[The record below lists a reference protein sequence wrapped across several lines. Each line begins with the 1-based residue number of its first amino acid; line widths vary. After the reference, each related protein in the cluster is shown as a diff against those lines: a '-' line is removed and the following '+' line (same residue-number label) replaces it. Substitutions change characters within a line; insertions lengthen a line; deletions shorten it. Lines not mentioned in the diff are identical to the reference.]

1 MNKLIKNSI
10 FAITLIF
17 TFMLF
22 GITSVNA
29 APPGPDDPGVHI
41 GEVTIGTTK
50 TVTWDSSNLGTINI
64 YANSNNQTISSEKIE
79 GITISV
85 TSSGEPID
93 FYWIP
98 PDNYKMDV
106 YGTGYFTFASSI
118 GNIKKIVITADSGID
133 WTNANTG
140 WSKSGSTFIWSG
152 TPSETV
158 TLVGDGAGSI
168 EGISTIVFTIEV
180 PVSNVTLN
188 TNGGTINSGNI
199 TEYVEGT
206 GASLPTDITREGYT
220 FDGWYASSDFSGNP
234 VTAISTTETGDKEYY
249 AKWIANTYIVTF
261 DANRSTFDGTVTP
274 TSKEVT
280 YGETYGELA
289 TVTEIPGYTFE
300 GWYTTDSIQ
309 GDAKIESNTVVSI
322 TENTTLYAGWR
333 PKSYN
338 ITVNLNSPNG
348 VNPDFN
354 GELNP
359 TIKYGQLYSMALQ
372 KTPSLNGYNFIG
384 WKDSNNSIIDLNSR
398 YFLTE
403 DSTVYAVWEPI
414 AYTIT
419 YENLLDGTNP
429 NTISS
434 YTIEDTIT
442 FENPIRTGYT
452 GSWNPTGIASGS
464 TGNKTITAIWEINK
478 YKVTFKD
485 YDGSVLK
492 TQENVE
498 YNTGATAPSNPTREH
513 YTFTGWDKSFNNVT
527 EDLVVTAQYI
537 VDKNTVTFDSNGGST
552 IDSQLV
558 NYGSKATKPSDPTNG
573 NLHFIGWFVN
583 PTLENIFN
591 AETFVYNTFDFNT
604 EITGNTTLTAL
615 WSIRLNINT
624 YGDGQIA
631 TGSHGEELEFD
642 DEYSVT
648 SVSELAIIGL
658 YDSFDVEAKANE
670 GYHFVKW
677 TKDGVDYSK
686 NSKVTITLEDDIV
699 ELVAVFEIDEFTVTF
714 KDYDGSIIDTQQ
726 VAYYT
731 SAFEPDAPTRDG
743 YTFTGWDKSFDNV
756 TKDLVVTAQ
765 YILTPGEVEVKEVE
779 GNVGSATVSLN
790 NQNVEDLIELSADE
804 QNAIATGNDI
814 YVFVEVDDISDSVS
828 IKDKELVKTKLEDGS
843 VVGMYLDINLF
854 KQVEG
859 ENKVKVE
866 ETNAKIKISFEIP
879 ESLRSSNR
887 KFYII
892 RVHGTEV
899 TKIIPTVNGNTL
911 TFETDRFSTYSLAY
925 TDKVEETTPTQ
936 TNTTSNPKT
945 GDNVMFYIS
954 MLGLSIIG
962 LIGTGFYVIKKRF
975 N

>member
-10 FAITLIF
+10 FAVTLMF

-22 GITSVNA
+22 GTTKVYA
-29 APPGPDDPGVHI
+29 APPTSSDPGVQI
-41 GEVTIGTTK
+41 GGDTIGTTK
-50 TVTWDSSNLGTINI
+50 TVTLDSSNMGNINI
-64 YANSNNQTISSEKIE
+64 TTVTNNQTISSNKIE

-85 TSSGEPID
+85 TSSGEPIE
-93 FYWIP
+93 FYGNP
-98 PDNYKMDV
+98 SYKYHIDV
-106 YGTGYFTFASSI
+106 AGTGYFTFASSI
-118 GNIKKIVITADSGID
+118 GNIKNIVITADSID
-133 WTNANTG
+133 WWHANTG
-140 WSKSGSTFIWSG
+140 WSKSSSTFIWSG

-158 TLVGDGAGSI
+158 TLSGDGGSNI
-168 EGISTIVFTIEV
+168 SGISSIVFTIELPTV
-180 PVSNVTLN
+180 TSNVILN
-188 TNGGTINSGNI
+188 TNGGTINSGNV
-199 TEYVEGT
+199 TTYDEGT
-206 GASLPTDITREGYT
+206 GATLPTDITREGYT
-220 FDGWYASSDFSGNP
+220 FGGWYASSDFSGDP
-234 VTAISTTETGDKEYY
+234 VTTISTTETGDKEYY

-261 DANRSTFDGTVTP
+261 NANRSTFDGTVTP

-289 TVTEIPGYTFE
+289 TITDVPGFTFE

-309 GDAKIESNTVVSI
+309 GDSKIESNTVVDI

-333 PKSYN
+333 ANSYN

-359 TIKYGQLYSMALQ
+359 AIKYGQLYSIVLQ
-372 KTPSLNGYNFIG
+372 KTPNLNGYNFIG

-398 YFLTE
+398 YYLTE

-414 AYTIT
+414 TYTIT

-434 YTIEDTIT
+434 YTIEDTVT
-442 FENPIRTGYT
+442 FVNPIRTGYT
-452 GSWNPTGIASGS
+452 GSWNPTGIASGT
-464 TGNKTITAIWEINK
+464 TGNKTITAVWEINK
-478 YKVTFKD
+478 YTVIFKD

-498 YNTGATAPSNPTREH
+498 YNTSATAPSNPTRDH

-537 VDKNTVTFDSNGGST
+537 ADKNTVTFDSNGGSA

-558 NYGSKATKPSDPTNG
+558 NYGSNVTKPSDPTNG

-591 AETFVYNTFDFNT
+591 AETFAYNTFDFNT
-604 EITGNTTLTAL
+604 EITGDTTLTAL
-615 WSIRLNINT
+615 WGARLSVNEE
-624 YGDGQIA
+624 GLGKLAIA
-631 TGSHGEELEFD
+631 PAGEELEFD
-642 DEYSVT
+642 YPIT
-648 SVSELAIIGL
+648 SIKETGIIGL

-677 TKDGVDYSK
+677 TKNGVDYST
-686 NSKVTITLEDDIV
+686 NSKVSVTLADADV

-731 SAFEPDAPTRDG
+731 SAFEPEEPTRNG

-756 TKDLVVTAQ
+756 TEDLVITAQ

-804 QNAIATGNDI
+804 QNAIATGKDI

-854 KQVEG
+854 KQIEG
-859 ENKVKVE
+859 ENKVKVD
-866 ETNAKIKISFEIP
+866 ETNGKIKISFEIP

-887 KFYII
+887 EFYII

-899 TKIIPTVNGNTL
+899 IKITPTVNGNIL
-911 TFETDRFSTYSLAY
+911 IFETDRFSTYALAY
-925 TDKVEETTPTQ
+925 NDTVEETTT

-945 GDNVMFYIS
+945 GDNIMFYIS
-954 MLGLSIIG
+954 MLGLSIVG
-962 LIGTGFYVIKKRF
+962 LAGAGLYIKKRRF